1 MQPRPSPHTS
11 LSLRFNVHWTRVSA
25 RPPCVPRTALPPGM
39 YIRPGRPDIFDTL
52 QSVITDVRSA
62 YSNSRRDDSSDLPS
76 GIVIGS
82 CGPVALM
89 DDAARAVGRV
99 DSTDWKDVGGVESI
113 EECVFSSSIIV
124 LASGILKEY
133 RTGHLGCKISP
144 FPPFFFFDP
153 DRSTCLY
160 ERKKIDVLLYL
171 YVYKYEC
178 QLRILYSYDRTS
190 IVHVQ
195 QPTCMVNARSHDY
208 CKYHQSFLTTW
219 IAKKAS

>member
-62 YSNSRRDDSSDLPS
+62 YSNSRRDDSSDLPR

-99 DSTDWKDVGGVESI
+99 GSADWKDVGGVESI

-124 LASGILKEY
+124 LASSILKGY
-133 RTGHLGCKISP
+133 RTGYLGCKNSP
-144 FPPFFFFDP
+144 SPPFFFL
-153 DRSTCLY
+153 RS
-160 ERKKIDVLLYL
+160 
-171 YVYKYEC
+171 
-178 QLRILYSYDRTS
+178 
-190 IVHVQ
+190 
-195 QPTCMVNARSHDY
+195 
-208 CKYHQSFLTTW
+208 
-219 IAKKAS
+219 